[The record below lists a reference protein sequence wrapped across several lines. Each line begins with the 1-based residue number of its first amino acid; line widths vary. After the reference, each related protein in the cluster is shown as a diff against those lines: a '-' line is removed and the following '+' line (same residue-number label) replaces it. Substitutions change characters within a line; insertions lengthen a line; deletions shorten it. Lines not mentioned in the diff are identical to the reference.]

1 MTAAPARPR
10 MRRALLAVLITVLGI
25 VPVLLTAGATNPLTL
40 EPVIGVRSS
49 ATAIVLATGAVLG
62 LVMFPVLT
70 LMGRIGAVMLA
81 IPVVTL
87 LAIDFA
93 TPDHPG
99 PASTGAIP
107 LDMLLSVMIPA
118 GYLVLLFGALRA
130 AGWGR
135 SGSVVALGVAVA
147 CSIVIWVVPISP
159 LADVDMADRLVAHG
173 LINAGVLTAGLAV
186 LIELTRRRPAEPLAT
201 TETDVTPTS
210 TG

>member
-40 EPVIGVRSS
+40 DPVVGVQSS
-49 ATAIVLATGAVLG
+49 AIAIVLAFGSVLG
-62 LVMFPVLT
+62 LVLTPVLT
-70 LMGRIGAVMLA
+70 VTGRIGAVVLA
-81 IPVVTL
+81 IPVITL
-87 LAIDFA
+87 LAIDLA
-93 TPDHPG
+93 TSAPG
-99 PASTGAIP
+99 PASTGTIP